1 MFAGTKKKFLTSG
14 KEEKGRGA
22 GGRRGEEE
30 EEKKAEE
37 VFCALL
43 LSLFPSGPRQQK
55 ERGEGPLEVT
65 TIFGPRFLA
74 SINAEA
80 AAWRRLILVDWRK
93 GGGKNFLAR
102 QKSRLLFFKKK
113 SRRQVSFLFCGCLQF
128 CFATLRFKRPQRTDD
143 TCTLYRRRSFTVHSK

>member
-1 MFAGTKKKFLTSG
+1 MINNVCRDQKKVLDIG
-14 KEEKGRGA
+14 KRRK
-22 GGRRGEEE
+22 GGRRGEE

-43 LSLFPSGPRQQK
+43 LSVFLPGPRQQK

-80 AAWRRLILVDWRK
+80 AAWRRLILLDWRR
-93 GGGKNFLAR
+93 N
-102 QKSRLLFFKKK
+102 
-113 SRRQVSFLFCGCLQF
+113 
-128 CFATLRFKRPQRTDD
+128 
-143 TCTLYRRRSFTVHSK
+143 